1 MDIREAQLEDIETL
15 FKIRTSV
22 VENYLSRQEL
32 ANLDIT
38 PATVAIMLQTDC
50 CAWVAEID
58 EKLIGFSIADAAQTT
73 VFALFILPAY
83 EGRGVGRALIEK
95 AEQWLWSLGFT
106 EIWLLTTNNPKL
118 RAYGFYQHLGWI
130 PNDVQPDGLI
140 KFIKSK
146 RTERVL

>member
-22 VENYLSRQEL
+22 VENHLSRQEL

-38 PATVAIMLQTDC
+38 PATVAMMLQTDC

-58 EKLIGFSIADAAQTT
+58 RELIGFSMADAAQRTIF
-73 VFALFILPAY
+73 VISVLPAY
-83 EGRGVGRALIEK
+83 EGRGVGRALMEK

-106 EIWLLTTNNPKL
+106 EIWLLTGNNPKL

-140 KFIKSK
+140 KFIKRKSN
-146 RTERVL
+146 

>member
-1 MDIREAQLEDIETL
+1 MDIRQAQLEDIETL

-58 EKLIGFSIADAAQTT
+58 KKLIGFSIADAAQTT
-73 VFALFILPAY
+73 IFALFVLPAY
-83 EGRGVGRALIEK
+83 EGRGVGRALMEK
-95 AEQWLWSLGFT
+95 AEKWLWSLGFT

-140 KFIKSK
+140 KFIKRKSND
-146 RTERVL
+146 